1 MNEYFRDDIHRP
13 IYAQHNINEANRPI
27 YDRHIDDDELMSDFG
42 QPKGANPYKYSPQI
56 PSNPIK
62 TFSES

>member
-13 IYAQHNINEANRPI
+13 IYCHHNINEVNRPI

-42 QPKGANPYKYSPQI
+42 QPNQSYPYKY
-56 PSNPIK
+56 NP
-62 TFSES
+62 